1 VDAPPARL
9 FRALRR
15 RLASERASGL
25 EVPEQGGREVQ
36 ATVTRPPEPL
46 GPNSGPCPLCGKPV
60 ALPLLEGHLKLHA
73 MRGETG

>member
-15 RLASERASGL
+15 RLAHERAGGL

-36 ATVTRPPEPL
+36 ATVTRPPDPPHDGGGGVE
-46 GPNSGPCPLCGKPV
+46 
-60 ALPLLEGHLKLHA
+60 
-73 MRGETG
+73 RR